1 MRVAQVLEVLE
12 VTTCYLGRT
21 LDCNSSRWTMTIGP
35 REAYP
40 ESFGEEAARAKEAS
54 REDGDGY
61 QNANHGTGDVLSH
74 KLMKR
79 PRGPPPAKIH
89 AVSTAPAIRVL
100 PPIRPASP
108 NTPAASSVMTL
119 EEKQQ
124 RQMHSFLR
132 NFLAA
137 GESGRFQQVIDL
149 HQHGID
155 TGITVTDATLQEVV
169 LAVPKLR
176 GLNLSGCSHITDAGL
191 WAVARHCQA
200 QLDTIYL
207 AQCEKVTELG
217 LRLLAHN
224 CRLVLVDLSDCP
236 QLNDAALQTLAAGCW
251 MIETFIMKRCRGV
264 SDAGIVK
271 IAQCCKDLRHL
282 DVSECSRLGEYGDK
296 ALLEIGK
303 CCPKLRVLDLF
314 GCQHVHDP
322 GVRAVSK
329 GCPLLTTLRLT
340 GCRDVSS
347 DAIRVLA
354 QQCTQLEVLSLSG
367 CIKTTNSDLELLAT
381 NCPQLTWLDISG
393 SPNIDARGVRALAQ
407 NCTSLTYLSLAGC
420 QRVGDAALS
429 ELTSAGT
436 GGLAKS
442 LGELSLADCP
452 RVTENG
458 VDALTIVC
466 SNLITLNLTN
476 CKMIGRRF
484 LQRLIGKL
492 EFVQWATNFFGY
504 EPLPNA
510 AELCRRRDLLLLQ
523 LRSAIKIQSAMRG
536 CLARGGLWQAKLK
549 FVERKILPKIQARV
563 RGFLVRK
570 RIATEKQYQAEDQAA
585 RLIARAYRDLQLR
598 RMLVRAKRIRRIKEH
613 EGEAA
618 LIFQKIFRGYR
629 DRKLVAK
636 MRYDMYCE
644 QQFQARVMT
653 MENLAATKLQRAYR
667 GHRGRSDA
675 AMLRSINEAKRLQ
688 HEREVRSAAYIQRVY
703 RGHKGRKV
711 RAQRLAE
718 LLHQQQCHQ
727 GAIQMQKVF
736 RGHRARRHA
745 VLLRVEVNEL
755 RVLNAALTIQRY
767 WRGIRDKHLAAVLI
781 GLIKLRARENEA
793 AHSIQAAYRMHASR
807 GFMKAMKLAL
817 AAQLRRVKAATDIQ
831 RLIRGHRGRGE
842 AELRRELQRFRHQ
855 AKPLFAKD
863 ARLQALVNGLND
875 KVEQL
880 QRKITADES
889 EERALTLELEKT
901 LQIKTKYHDS
911 SRITGTPQRYLTQYL
926 QVQLADQLRA
936 KRTEIALDGRAFEDL
951 TTNLNDAQKQLRG
964 VRRELEPLTEGV
976 IKKTRENRVKRL
988 QDKVRHERRAAV
1000 TIQKMFRGFRTRAA
1014 VREGGNCWI
1023 RMVSPDNGRPYFYNG
1038 LTGVTRWH
1046 RPLAMDIFGDQFAEP
1061 MTEAIET
1068 PAPAAPNSVQQPPR
1082 SYRSISD
1089 RQSTCDDRH
1098 QPAPCNWYEAF
1109 DDKVQAPYYFNSQ
1122 TKEYQWDKPDA
1133 IDNAYFT
1140 DSQTSRKRL
1149 EWLEEQ
1155 LQDPE
1160 GLIATA
1166 QVQLP
1171 VLGQWERRV
1180 DPLTEYVFFYHPPT
1194 GVIKASLSPRSVH
1207 ASLGDTTMN
1216 SRRSARS
1223 VGTSRS
1229 LHWQYRYGYEY
1240 DANGEL
1246 VTSSRSQPRPIW
1258 TEHTDPGNGMTYYY
1272 NALTNEYRW
1281 EKPEDF
1287 DINYETFASGRG
1299 ASTSARKW
1307 FEMAHQKA
1315 NGEGSS
1321 ALTTRSS
1328 KSRTLGKKWV
1338 ELIDPETQ
1346 NTYYYNEV
1354 TGESRWSLSP
1364 RSARD
1369 TSDTEDQISLA
1380 LFAQVKQLRDSPVP
1394 YSSRDQ
1400 HMSWLEAAIAE
1411 KDWRKS
1417 DAIVQQIFIREQSQV
1432 VTERKAREEEENVAT
1447 TISGLVESDSSAQAT
1462 SDPTPSAWIECRDE
1476 SSGATYY
1483 YNQVT
1488 AETSW
1493 SKPATTSSSAYV
1505 EPGPPLAR
1513 ASQWQEMQDSNGRTY
1528 YYDLMTGETAWSN
1541 PT

>member
-1 MRVAQVLEVLE
+1 
-12 VTTCYLGRT
+12 
-21 LDCNSSRWTMTIGP
+21 MTIGFH
-35 REAYP
+35 EAHP
-40 ESFGEEAARAKEAS
+40 ETHGEEATRAKGSPREDDGGYRHAS
-54 REDGDGY
+54 RE
-61 QNANHGTGDVLSH
+61 NTAVLPQ
-74 KLMKR
+74 KLLMKR
-79 PRGPPPAKIH
+79 PRGPPDAT
-89 AVSTAPAIRVL
+89 STAPAPRIL
-100 PPIRPASP
+100 PPISRP
-108 NTPAASSVMTL
+108 TSSNATIAPSIMTL

-169 LAVPKLR
+169 LTVPNLR

-224 CRLVLVDLSDCP
+224 CRLVLVDLSDCQ

-322 GVRAVSK
+322 GVRAIAK
-329 GCPLLTTLRLT
+329 GCPLLTTLKLT

-347 DAIRVLA
+347 VAIRALA

-367 CIKTTNSDLELLAT
+367 CIKTTNSDLHLLAT

-393 SPNIDARGVRALAQ
+393 SPSIDARGVRSLAQ

-420 QRVGDAALS
+420 QRVGDAALN
-429 ELTSAGT
+429 ELTSAGA
-436 GGLAKS
+436 GGLTKT

-458 VDALTIVC
+458 VDALTNVC
-466 SNLITLNLTN
+466 TNLITLNLTN
-476 CKMIGRRF
+476 CKQIGRRF
-484 LQRLIGKL
+484 LQRLIAKL
-492 EFVQWATNFFGY
+492 EFVQWATSFFGY

-510 AELCRRRDLLLLQ
+510 AELCRQRDLRLLQ
-523 LRSAIKIQSAMRG
+523 FRSAIKIQSAMRG
-536 CLARGGLWQAKLK
+536 CLASGGLWQAKLK
-549 FVERKILPKIQARV
+549 FVERRILPKIQARV

-570 RIATEKQYQAEDQAA
+570 RLAAEKRYILENQAA
-585 RLIARAYRDLQLR
+585 RLIGRAYRDLQLR
-598 RMLVRAKRIRRIKEH
+598 RMLARAKRIRQIKEH
-613 EGEAA
+613 EDEAA
-618 LIFQKIFRGYR
+618 LIFQKIFRGHR

-636 MRYDMYCE
+636 MRYDIFCE
-644 QQFQARVMT
+644 QQLQARVLVMK
-653 MENLAATKLQRAYR
+653 NLAATKLQRAYR

-675 AMLRSINEAKRLQ
+675 AMLRSIKEAKRLQ
-688 HEREVRSAAYIQRVY
+688 HEKEVRSASFMQRVY
-703 RGHKGRKV
+703 RGHKGRKL

-718 LLHQQQCHQ
+718 LLHQKQCQ
-727 GAIQMQKVF
+727 EGAIKMQKVF
-736 RGHRARRHA
+736 RGHRARRNA
-745 VLLRVEVNEL
+745 VILRAEANEL
-755 RVLNAALTIQRY
+755 RILNAALTIQRY
-767 WRGIRDKHLAAVLI
+767 WRGIRDKHLAAVLL

-831 RLIRGHRGRGE
+831 RLIRGHRGRAD

-855 AKPLFAKD
+855 AKPLFAKE
-863 ARLQALVNGLND
+863 ARLQALVDDLKD

-880 QRKITADES
+880 QRKISADEE
-889 EERALTLELEKT
+889 EERTLTLELEKT

-911 SRITGTPQRYLTQYL
+911 SSITGTPQRYLTQYL

-936 KRTEIALDGRAFEDL
+936 KRTEIALDGRAFETL
-951 TTNLNDAQKQLRG
+951 VTNFNDMQKQLRA
-964 VRRELEPLTEGV
+964 VKRELEPLTEGV

-988 QDKVRHERRAAV
+988 QGKVRLERRAAV
-1000 TIQKMFRGFRTRAA
+1000 TIQKMFRGFRVRSA

-1023 RMVSPDNGRPYFYNG
+1023 QLTSPDNGRHYFYNA
-1038 LTGVTRWH
+1038 LTGATRWH
-1046 RPLAMDIFGDQFAEP
+1046 RPLAMDIFSDHFAEP
-1061 MTEAIET
+1061 MRDPVE
-1068 PAPAAPNSVQQPPR
+1068 QP
-1082 SYRSISD
+1082 SSL
-1089 RQSTCDDRH
+1089 QSNVTSSHSNVAD
-1098 QPAPCNWYEAF
+1098 QPTAVVIKPPDFASNWYEAY
-1109 DDKVQAPYYFNSQ
+1109 DDKIQASYYFNSQ

-1133 IDNAYFT
+1133 IDNAYCT
-1140 DSQTSRKRL
+1140 DSQSSRKRR

-1155 LQDPE
+1155 QQDIE
-1160 GLIATA
+1160 GLLAATL
-1166 QVQLP
+1166 VRLP

-1180 DPLTEYVFFYHPPT
+1180 DPLSEYVFFYHPET
-1194 GVIKASLSPRSVH
+1194 RVIKASLSPRSVH

-1223 VGTSRS
+1223 IGTSRP

-1240 DANGEL
+1240 DTNGKL
-1246 VTSSRSQPRPIW
+1246 VTSSRSNPRPIW
-1258 TEHTDPGNGMTYYY
+1258 TEHTDPDNGMTYYY

-1287 DINYETFASGRG
+1287 DVNYETFASGRS
-1299 ASTSARKW
+1299 ASSSARKW
-1307 FEMAHQKA
+1307 FDMAHQKVNA
-1315 NGEGSS
+1315 DGSNSLTARS
-1321 ALTTRSS
+1321 A

-1338 ELIDPETQ
+1338 ELVDPETQ

-1380 LFAQVKQLRDSPVP
+1380 LFAQVKQLRESPVP

-1400 HMSWLEAAIAE
+1400 HMSWLEVAIAE
-1411 KDWRKS
+1411 KNWDKAE
-1417 DAIVQQIFIREQSQV
+1417 AIAQQIFIREQSQI
-1432 VTERKAREEEENVAT
+1432 VTERKAREEVSN
-1447 TISGLVESDSSAQAT
+1447 SASVGQMNI
-1462 SDPTPSAWIECRDE
+1462 DPTPGAWVECQDE

-1488 AETSW
+1488 GETSW
-1493 SKPATTSSSAYV
+1493 NIPPTSSSRSRQEIQDTDGSAYYLS
-1505 EPGPPLAR
+1505 PMP
-1513 ASQWQEMQDSNGRTY
+1513 
-1528 YYDLMTGETAWSN
+1528 GETAWSQ

>member
-1 MRVAQVLEVLE
+1 MKLLNRNA
-12 VTTCYLGRT
+12 
-21 LDCNSSRWTMTIGP
+21 DCNNLYWTMTISP
-35 REAYP
+35 HEAYS
-40 ESFGEEAARAKEAS
+40 ESFGEEAARTKATL
-54 REDGDGY
+54 RGGY
-61 QNANHGTGDVLSH
+61 QNANHDAAGALPQ

-79 PRGPPPAKIH
+79 PRGPPPAKIL
-89 AVSTAPAIRVL
+89 AASTTPRTRIL
-100 PPIRPASP
+100 PPIRAASP
-108 NTPAASSVMTL
+108 NTPVASSNMTL

-132 NFLAA
+132 NFLAM

-149 HQHGID
+149 RQHGID

-169 LAVPKLR
+169 LTVPNLR

-191 WAVARHCQA
+191 WAVARHCQT

-322 GVRAVSK
+322 GVRAVAK

-347 DAIRVLA
+347 SAIRALA
-354 QQCTQLEVLSLSG
+354 QQCTQLEVLSLAG

-393 SPNIDARGVRALAQ
+393 SPNIDARGVRTLAQ

-420 QRVGDAALS
+420 QRVGDTALS
-429 ELTSAGT
+429 ELTSAGA

-452 RVTENG
+452 RITENG
-458 VDALTIVC
+458 VDALTAVC

-476 CKMIGRRF
+476 CKQVGRRF
-484 LQRLIGKL
+484 LQRLITKL
-492 EFVQWATNFFGY
+492 EFVQWATSFFGF

-510 AELCRRRDLLLLQ
+510 AELCRQRDLRLLQ
-523 LRSAIKIQSAMRG
+523 LQSAIKTQAAMRG

-549 FVERKILPKIQARV
+549 FVERKILPKIQARI

-570 RIATEKQYQAEDQAA
+570 RIATDKKYQLEDRAA
-585 RLIARAYRDLQLR
+585 WLIGRAYRDLQLR
-598 RMLVRAKRIRRIKEH
+598 RMLKHAKRIRQIREH
-613 EGEAA
+613 EDEAA
-618 LIFQKIFRGYR
+618 LIFQKNFRGYR
-629 DRKLVAK
+629 DRKLVSK
-636 MRYDMYCE
+636 MRHDIYCE
-644 QQFQARVMT
+644 QQSQARVLAMQ
-653 MENLAATKLQRAYR
+653 NLAATKLQRAYR

-675 AMLRSINEAKRLQ
+675 AMLRSIKEAQRLQ
-688 HEREVRSAAYIQRVY
+688 FEREVRSAAYLQRVY
-703 RGHKGRKV
+703 RGHKGRKIQ
-711 RAQRLAE
+711 AQRLAE
-718 LLHQQQCHQ
+718 LLHQKQCQQ
-727 GAIQMQKVF
+727 GAIKMQKVF
-736 RGHRARRHA
+736 RGHQARRHA
-745 VLLRVEVNEL
+745 VILRAEANEL
-755 RVLNAALTIQRY
+755 RIYNAALTIQRY

-793 AHSIQAAYRMHASR
+793 AHSIQAAYRIHASR

-817 AAQLRRVKAATDIQ
+817 ASQVKRVKAATDIQ

-855 AKPLFAKD
+855 AKPLFAKET
-863 ARLQALVNGLND
+863 RFQSLVSDLND

-880 QRKITADES
+880 QRKITADGA
-889 EERALTLELEKT
+889 EERSLTLELEKT

-936 KRTEIALDGRAFEDL
+936 KRTEIALDERAYETL
-951 TTNLNDAQKQLRG
+951 TTSLNDAQKQLRA

-988 QDKVRHERRAAV
+988 QDKVRHERRAAI
-1000 TIQKMFRGFRTRAA
+1000 TIQKIFRGFRVRAA

-1023 RMVSPDNGRPYFYNG
+1023 PMVSPDNGRPYYYNA
-1038 LTGVTRWH
+1038 LTGATRWH
-1046 RPLAMDIFGDQFAEP
+1046 RPLAMDIFGDQFAVP
-1061 MTEAIET
+1061 LTESIEV
-1068 PAPAAPNSVQQPPR
+1068 PAPATNNVDQPPHSHR
-1082 SYRSISD
+1082 SFSD
-1089 RQSTCDDRH
+1089 RQSTSGDRQH
-1098 QPAPCNWYEAF
+1098 SSSCNWYEAF
-1109 DDKVQAPYYFNSQ
+1109 DDMIQAPYYFNSQ
-1122 TKEYQWDKPDA
+1122 TEEYQWDKPDA

-1140 DSQTSRKRL
+1140 DSQTSRKRK

-1160 GLIATA
+1160 GLIAST
-1166 QVQLP
+1166 QIRLP

-1180 DPLTEYVFFYHPPT
+1180 DALTEYIIFYHPPT

-1223 VGTSRS
+1223 IGTSRS

-1240 DANGEL
+1240 DANGKL
-1246 VTSSRSQPRPIW
+1246 VTSSRSESRPIW
-1258 TEHTDPGNGMTYYY
+1258 TEHTDPDNGMTYYY
-1272 NALTNEYRW
+1272 NILTNEYRW

-1287 DINYETFASGRG
+1287 DVSYEAFASGRS
-1299 ASTSARKW
+1299 ASSSARKW
-1307 FEMAHQKA
+1307 FEMAHEKV
-1315 NGEGSS
+1315 NDDGSS
-1321 ALTTRSS
+1321 SLTTRSS
-1328 KSRTLGKKWV
+1328 KSRILGKKWV
-1338 ELIDPETQ
+1338 ELVDRETQ

-1380 LFAQVKQLRDSPVP
+1380 LFTQVKQLRESPVP

-1400 HMSWLEAAIAE
+1400 HMSWLEAAITE
-1411 KDWRKS
+1411 KDWVKA

-1432 VTERKAREEEENVAT
+1432 VTERKAREEEERLSA
-1447 TISGLVESDSSAQAT
+1447 SSSNGIIQAT
-1462 SDPTPSAWIECRDE
+1462 SDLTPSTWIEYRDE
-1476 SSGATYY
+1476 SSGAMYY
-1483 YNQVT
+1483 YNQET
-1488 AETSW
+1488 GETSW
-1493 SKPATTSSSAYV
+1493 SQPSIA
-1505 EPGPPLAR
+1505 
-1513 ASQWQEMQDSNGRTY
+1513 ASQWQEMQDSNGTTY
-1528 YYDLMTGETAWSN
+1528 YYNPVTGETTWSK
-1541 PT
+1541 PDS

>member
-1 MRVAQVLEVLE
+1 
-12 VTTCYLGRT
+12 
-21 LDCNSSRWTMTIGP
+21 MTIGL
-35 REAYP
+35 REAHP
-40 ESFGEEAARAKEAS
+40 ETFGEEATRTKES
-54 REDGDGY
+54 PREDGGGY
-61 QNANHGTGDVLSH
+61 QNASRETAVVLPQ
-74 KLMKR
+74 KLLAKR
-79 PRGPPPAKIH
+79 PRGPPP
-89 AVSTAPAIRVL
+89 TAPAPRIL
-100 PPIRPASP
+100 PPIRPASSG
-108 NTPAASSVMTL
+108 TTTAASTMTL

-169 LAVPKLR
+169 LTVPNLR
-176 GLNLSGCSHITDAGL
+176 GLNLSGCSHVTDAGL

-236 QLNDAALQTLAAGCW
+236 QLNDVALQTLAAGCW

-303 CCPKLRVLDLF
+303 CCPKLCVLDLF

-322 GVRAVSK
+322 GVRAIAK
-329 GCPLLTTLRLT
+329 GCPLLTTLKLT

-347 DAIRVLA
+347 VAIRALA

-367 CIKTTNSDLELLAT
+367 CIKTTNSDLQLLAT

-429 ELTSAGT
+429 ELTSAGA
-436 GGLAKS
+436 GGLTKS

-458 VDALTIVC
+458 VDALTTVC
-466 SNLITLNLTN
+466 TNLITLNLTN
-476 CKMIGRRF
+476 CKQIGRRF
-484 LQRLIGKL
+484 LQRLITKL

-510 AELCRRRDLLLLQ
+510 AELCRQRDLRLLQ

-549 FVERKILPKIQARV
+549 FVERRILPKIQARV

-570 RIATEKQYQAEDQAA
+570 CVAAEKRYKLEDHAA
-585 RLIARAYRDLQLR
+585 RLIGRAYRDLQLR
-598 RMLVRAKRIRRIKEH
+598 RMLARAKRIRQIKEH
-613 EGEAA
+613 EDEAA

-636 MRYDMYCE
+636 MRYDIYCE
-644 QQFQARVMT
+644 QQFQGRVLAMQ
-653 MENLAATKLQRAYR
+653 NLAATKLQRAYR

-675 AMLRSINEAKRLQ
+675 AMLRSIREAKRLQ
-688 HEREVRSAAYIQRVY
+688 HEKEVRSAKFMQRVY
-703 RGHKGRKV
+703 RGHKGRKL

-718 LLHQQQCHQ
+718 LLHHQQCHQ

-745 VLLRVEVNEL
+745 VILRAEASEL
-755 RVLNAALTIQRY
+755 RILNAALTIQRY
-767 WRGIRDKHLAAVLI
+767 WRGIRDKHLASVLI

-793 AHSIQAAYRMHASR
+793 AHSIQAVYRMHASR
-807 GFMKAMKLAL
+807 GFMKAMKLAR
-817 AAQLRRVKAATDIQ
+817 AAQVRRIKAATDIQ
-831 RLIRGHRGRGE
+831 RLIRGHRGRAD

-855 AKPLFAKD
+855 AKPLFAKE
-863 ARLQALVNGLND
+863 ARLQALVDDLNE
-875 KVEQL
+875 KVEQIH
-880 QRKITADES
+880 RKIAADEE

-936 KRTEIALDGRAFEDL
+936 KRTEIALDGRAFEAL
-951 TTNLNDAQKQLRG
+951 TTNLNDTQKQLRA

-988 QDKVRHERRAAV
+988 QDKVRHERSAAV
-1000 TIQKMFRGFRTRAA
+1000 MIQKMFRGFRVRSA

-1023 RMVSPDNGRPYFYNG
+1023 QMVSPDNGRPYYYNA
-1038 LTGVTRWH
+1038 LTGATRWH
-1046 RPLAMDIFGDQFAEP
+1046 RPLAMDIFSDHFAEP
-1061 MTEAIET
+1061 VNE
-1068 PAPAAPNSVQQPPR
+1068 SVEQLSTLQPSHR
-1082 SYRSISD
+1082 SLSD
-1089 RQSTCDDRH
+1089 RVTTNIDKQQISSSS
-1098 QPAPCNWYEAF
+1098 WYEAF
-1109 DDKVQAPYYFNSQ
+1109 DDKIQAPYYFNSQ
-1122 TKEYQWDKPDA
+1122 TKEYQWDKPDV

-1140 DSQTSRKRL
+1140 DSQSSRKRR
-1149 EWLEEQ
+1149 EWIEEQ
-1155 LQDPE
+1155 QQDVE
-1160 GLIATA
+1160 GLLAAT
-1166 QVQLP
+1166 QVRLP
-1171 VLGQWERRV
+1171 LLGQWERRV
-1180 DPLTEYVFFYHPPT
+1180 DPLSEYVFFYHPAT

-1207 ASLGDTTMN
+1207 ASLGDSTMN

-1223 VGTSRS
+1223 IGTSRS

-1240 DANGEL
+1240 DANGKL
-1246 VTSSRSQPRPIW
+1246 VTSSGSQPRPIW
-1258 TEHTDPGNGMTYYY
+1258 TEHTDPDSGMTYYY

-1281 EKPEDF
+1281 EKPQDF
-1287 DINYETFASGRG
+1287 DINYEAFASGRS
-1299 ASTSARKW
+1299 ASSSARKW
-1307 FEMAHQKA
+1307 FDMAHQKVNA
-1315 NGEGSS
+1315 DGSS
-1321 ALTTRSS
+1321 SLTTRSS
-1328 KSRTLGKKWV
+1328 KSRSLGKKWV
-1338 ELIDPETQ
+1338 ELVDPETQ

-1380 LFAQVKQLRDSPVP
+1380 LFAQVKQLRESPVP
-1394 YSSRDQ
+1394 YSSREQ
-1400 HMSWLEAAIAE
+1400 HMSWLEAAITE
-1411 KDWRKS
+1411 KDWKKA
-1417 DAIVQQIFIREQSQV
+1417 DAIVQQIFIREQSQA
-1432 VTERKAREEEENVAT
+1432 VTERKAREEAARTASEVAMNN
-1447 TISGLVESDSSAQAT
+1447 SSIAQVSTDMA
-1462 SDPTPSAWIECRDE
+1462 PSAWMECQDE

-1488 AETSW
+1488 RETSW
-1493 SKPATTSSSAYV
+1493 SKPSTGSW
-1505 EPGPPLAR
+1505 P
-1513 ASQWQEMQDSNGRTY
+1513 ASQWEAMQDSDGKAY
-1528 YYDLMTGETAWSN
+1528 YYNPMTGETAWTQ

>member
-1 MRVAQVLEVLE
+1 
-12 VTTCYLGRT
+12 
-21 LDCNSSRWTMTIGP
+21 MTIGL
-35 REAYP
+35 REARP
-40 ESFGEEAARAKEAS
+40 ESCGEEAARTKDS
-54 REDGDGY
+54 PREDADGY
-61 QNANHGTGDVLSH
+61 QNYEAGVGLPQ

-79 PRGPPPAKIH
+79 PRGPSPAKML
-89 AVSTAPAIRVL
+89 ATQTASATRL

-108 NTPAASSVMTL
+108 STPAASSTMTL

-169 LAVPKLR
+169 LTVPNLR
-176 GLNLSGCSHITDAGL
+176 GLNLSGCSQITDAGL

-224 CRLVLVDLSDCP
+224 CKLVLVDLSDCP

-271 IAQCCKDLRHL
+271 IAQCCKDLRYL

-322 GVRAVSK
+322 GVRAVAK

-347 DAIRVLA
+347 VAIRALA

-367 CIKTTNSDLELLAT
+367 CIKTTNSDLQLLAT

-429 ELTSAGT
+429 ELTSAGA
-436 GGLAKS
+436 GGLTKS

-458 VDALTIVC
+458 VDVLTTVC
-466 SNLITLNLTN
+466 TNLITLNLTN
-476 CKMIGRRF
+476 CKQIGRRF
-484 LQRLIGKL
+484 LQRLITKL
-492 EFVQWATNFFGY
+492 EFVQWATKFFGY

-510 AELCRRRDLLLLQ
+510 AELCRQRDLRLLQ
-523 LRSAIKIQSAMRG
+523 LQSAIKIQSAMRG

-563 RGFLVRK
+563 RGFLTRK
-570 RIATEKQYQAEDQAA
+570 RLAAERRYELEDSAA
-585 RLIARAYRDLQLR
+585 KLIGRAYRDLQLR
-598 RMLVRAKRIRRIKEH
+598 RMLACARRIRQIQEH
-613 EGEAA
+613 EDEAA

-636 MRYDMYCE
+636 MRYDIYCE
-644 QQFQARVMT
+644 QQFQARVLAMQ
-653 MENLAATKLQRAYR
+653 NLAATKLQRGYR

-675 AMLRSINEAKRLQ
+675 AMLRSIKEAKRLQ
-688 HEREVRSAAYIQRVY
+688 HEREVCSAAFIQRVY
-703 RGHKGRKV
+703 RGHKGRKLQ
-711 RAQRLAE
+711 AQRLAE

-727 GAIQMQKVF
+727 GAIKMQKVF
-736 RGHRARRHA
+736 RGHKARRHA
-745 VLLRVEVNEL
+745 VILRAEAQDL
-755 RVLNAALTIQRY
+755 RVLDAALTIQRY
-767 WRGIRDKHLAAVLI
+767 WRGIKDKHLAAVLI

-807 GFMKAMKLAL
+807 GFIKAMKLAL

-831 RLIRGHRGRGE
+831 RLIRGHRGRGD
-842 AELRRELQRFRHQ
+842 AELRRELLRFRHQ
-855 AKPLFAKD
+855 AKPLYAKE
-863 ARLQALVNGLND
+863 ARLQALVDDLNE
-875 KVEQL
+875 KVDNL
-880 QRKITADES
+880 QRKIAADEE

-936 KRTEIALDGRAFEDL
+936 KRTEIALDGRAFETL

-988 QDKVRHERRAAV
+988 QDKVRHERRAA
-1000 TIQKMFRGFRTRAA
+1000 TSIQKMFRGFRVRSA

-1023 RMVSPDNGRPYFYNG
+1023 QMVSPENGKPYFYNA
-1038 LTGVTRWH
+1038 LTGATRWR
-1046 RPLAMDIFGDQFAEP
+1046 RPLAMDIFGDQFAQP
-1061 MTEAIET
+1061 MPDSTQMPSPSDQDATPPISNRGNICEQQSTRTA
-1068 PAPAAPNSVQQPPR
+1068 PAPS
-1082 SYRSISD
+1082 
-1089 RQSTCDDRH
+1089 
-1098 QPAPCNWYEAF
+1098 NWYEAF
-1109 DDKVQAPYYFNSQ
+1109 DDKIGAPYFFNSQ

-1140 DSQTSRKRL
+1140 DSQSSRKRQ
-1149 EWLEEQ
+1149 EWMEEQ
-1155 LQDPE
+1155 QQDLE
-1160 GLIATA
+1160 GLLAATE
-1166 QVQLP
+1166 VRLP
-1171 VLGQWERRV
+1171 LLGQWERRV
-1180 DPLTEYVFFYHPPT
+1180 DPLSEYVFFYHPPT
-1194 GVIKASLSPRSVH
+1194 GVIRASLSPRSVH
-1207 ASLGDTTMN
+1207 ASLGDTAMN

-1223 VGTSRS
+1223 IGTSRS

-1240 DANGEL
+1240 DDNGKL
-1246 VTSSRSQPRPIW
+1246 ITSSRSQPRPIW
-1258 TEHTDPGNGMTYYY
+1258 TEHTDPDNGMTYYS

-1287 DINYETFASGRG
+1287 DINYEAFVSGRS
-1299 ASTSARKW
+1299 ASSSARKW
-1307 FEMAHQKA
+1307 FDMAHQKV
-1315 NGEGSS
+1315 NEDGSNS
-1321 ALTTRSS
+1321 LTTRSS

-1380 LFAQVKQLRDSPVP
+1380 LLAQVKQLRESPVP

-1400 HMSWLEAAIAE
+1400 HMSWLEVAIAE
-1411 KDWRKS
+1411 KDWKKA

-1432 VTERKAREEEENVAT
+1432 ATERRARLAAERAVMEQSCVLRTA
-1447 TISGLVESDSSAQAT
+1447 ESI
-1462 SDPTPSAWIECRDE
+1462 PGAWIECKDE

-1488 AETSW
+1488 GETSW
-1493 SKPATTSSSAYV
+1493 STQPVASISSDTSSEATL
-1505 EPGPPLAR
+1505 G
-1513 ASQWQEMQDSNGRTY
+1513 QWVAMQDNDGKTY
-1528 YYDLMTGETAWSN
+1528 YYNSVTGETAQSM
-1541 PT
+1541 